1 MKCLKSRLL
10 KGGKKAGCNLDFLL
24 LFYKGKVLA
33 ESNGNTEIRG
43 VGVKMQQLI
52 KVRLWVCL
60 CI

>member
-43 VGVKMQQLI
+43 VGVKMQQL
-52 KVRLWVCL
+52 R
-60 CI
+60 